1 MPQLLQNPCLLK
13 VALNDNAFSK
23 NSHNWKLC
31 SEALFVCALNLLS
44 SVFVCHPAMFFH
56 TLDFLLFL
64 TCVLEESCLLTD
76 PIWQCFLM
84 PWILDCV
91 NKHNILL
98 VAEFMCIQ
106 GATSRC
112 TLTFTYFII
121 FPTISKQFVVFRYFH
136 TVSMFWSHEHSLL
149 LQCSSAGGFMQGIKP
164 DCVYINVMG
173 CVFLNTVPRIFLPKA
188 MPAGKLFCC
197 WRNLAFGR

>member
-1 MPQLLQNPCLLK
+1 MPRLLQNPCLLK
-13 VALNDNAFSK
+13 VTLNDNAFSK

-98 VAEFMCIQ
+98 VAEFMMLHVY
-106 GATSRC
+106 ARC
-112 TLTFTYFII
+112 YLTLHLNFYIPHHLSYYKQTVRGVPLLSYSVYVL
-121 FPTISKQFVVFRYFH
+121 ISWAH
-136 TVSMFWSHEHSLL
+136 LL
-149 LQCSSAGGFMQGIKP
+149 TTM
-164 DCVYINVMG
+164 
-173 CVFLNTVPRIFLPKA
+173 
-188 MPAGKLFCC
+188 
-197 WRNLAFGR
+197 